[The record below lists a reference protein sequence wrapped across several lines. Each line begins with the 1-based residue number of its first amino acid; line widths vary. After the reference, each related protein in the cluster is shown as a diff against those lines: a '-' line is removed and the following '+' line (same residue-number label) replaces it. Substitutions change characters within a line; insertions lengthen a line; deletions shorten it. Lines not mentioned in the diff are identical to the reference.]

1 MVKEHLY
8 TATVTWTGNQ
18 GDGTSGYKAFTRDYD
33 IICAGK
39 PIVKGSADPGY
50 LGDATRHN
58 PEDMLLAALSACHML
73 WYLHLC
79 TVSKVVVTAYEDAAE
94 GKMLT
99 NPDGSGEFTNVTLKP
114 RITITSDSDA
124 AIAASL
130 HDKANAMCFIARSVN
145 FAVEHAAEI
154 TAL

>member
-18 GDGTSGYKAFTRDYD
+18 GDGTSDYKAFTRDYD

-50 LGDATRHN
+50 LGDDTRHN

-99 NPDGSGEFTNVTLKP
+99 NPDGSGEFTSVTLKP

-124 AIAASL
+124 AIADSL
-130 HDKANAMCFIARSVN
+130 HGKANAMCFIARSVN
-145 FAVEHAAEI
+145 FPIKHEAEI
-154 TAL
+154 ISL

>member
-1 MVKEHLY
+1 MAKEHLY

-18 GDGTSGYKAFTRDYD
+18 GDGTSDYKAFTRDYD

-50 LGDATRHN
+50 LGDASRHN

-79 TVSKVVVTAYEDAAE
+79 TVSKVVVTAYQDAVE

-99 NPDGSGEFTNVTLKP
+99 NQDGSGEFTSVTLKP

-124 AIAASL
+124 AIADSL

-145 FAVEHAAEI
+145 FPVQHESEI
-154 TAL
+154 TSL

>member
-1 MVKEHLY
+1 MAKEHLY

-18 GDGTSGYKAFTRDYD
+18 GDGTSDYKAFTRDYD

-79 TVSKVVVTAYEDAAE
+79 TVSKVVVTAYQDAVE

-99 NPDGSGEFTNVTLKP
+99 NQDGSGEFTSVTLKP

-124 AIAASL
+124 AIADSL

-145 FAVEHAAEI
+145 FPVQHESEI
-154 TAL
+154 TSL